1 MDIKVWLSQQSHA
14 ATSVFNLGRYSEQ
27 WTASS
32 YETGNAS
39 FHVILEGKCQLS
51 LGGKQTDLSE
61 GDIIFFF
68 SCIPFSLHSAPVFSP
83 DALPAKAM
91 LPFGKSAT
99 DEVALL
105 CGFLHPKN
113 LQSELLFAMMP
124 EYLLIRSEMQSS
136 TKIRPV
142 LELLKMECRNSGT
155 DRELAIT
162 RLTDLLLIYV
172 VEQVMA
178 EQLIDINLIQV
189 SQNKDLT
196 ALFLEVIRN
205 PREEW
210 SIERMADIL
219 DISRSTF
226 IRKIQRASG
235 YNPNELIVRLR
246 VNVAVNLLRRGYS
259 VEDVALTVGYE
270 SLAGF
275 YKAFKK
281 VTVATPSEFARTFTV
296 TDRKNAYTQN
306 F

>member
-1 MDIKVWLSQQSHA
+1 MDIKVWLTQQSHA
-14 ATSVFNLGRYSEQ
+14 ATSVFNLGRYSDQ
-27 WTASS
+27 WNASS

-51 LGGKQTDLSE
+51 LGGKQTNLSA

-83 DALPAKAM
+83 DALPVKAM
-91 LPFGKSAT
+91 LPFGNAAT
-99 DEVALL
+99 DETALL

-136 TKIRPV
+136 TKIRPL
-142 LELLKMECRNSGT
+142 LELLKLECRDSGA

-178 EQLIDINLIQV
+178 EHLVDNNLIQV
-189 SQNKDLT
+189 CQNKDLT
-196 ALFLEVIRN
+196 ALFLDVIRN

-219 DISRSTF
+219 DMSRSTF

-246 VNVAVNLLRRGYS
+246 VNVAVNLLRKGYS
-259 VEDVALTVGYE
+259 VEDVAFTVGYE
-270 SLAGF
+270 SLTGF

-281 VTVATPSEFARTFTV
+281 ITVVPPSEFARIFSV
-296 TDRKNAYTQN
+296 ADRKSAYNQN
-306 F
+306 L